1 MGFFDWLFGKEKK
14 PPEPLVLGAKLRC
27 PYGSQDSYLYV
38 DSEDIKVNNLPKACV
53 DDTKALFNI
62 LPFGDCYAGGSCE
75 TLMNLNSKWENP
87 VPQGEKVNGKEIIT
101 TESLLACKVIG
112 AEFKIISSG
121 QDGIFAKQI
130 LFCEEMDQKYPGLRE
145 VLENPY
151 GSLYLNKGMY
161 NKAIKFI
168 EDQTLKKGDIDLYTL
183 FDEKNVEGNY
193 LRSAFGHLLPYCD
206 TSTMEG
212 FVNGIQTGGV
222 RQGISNDEGW
232 NELKI
237 NTKTIEFLKKD
248 CKETAHNIDTKPFYR
263 WQEENKVFSS
273 ALADGVNTIAYA
285 AIMYGGIKN
294 VSNGQSKYS
303 KPVTQKVEAKGA
315 SKSIVSPEMETKILE
330 GQRKLPNKNE
340 VIGGHSPNINN
351 SNPKYAVEVLKEYPD
366 GTKKIGFYTQFNDG
380 NLSTYK
386 KSTIFP
392 ENWGDKQIINNISN
406 VGDTSPIGFRARD
419 GATLH
424 RQTINGVQIEVIK
437 IGDDVVSGYPTG
449 GGVTGILSGFEAI
462 K

>member
-1 MGFFDWLFGKEKK
+1 MGLFDWLFGKEKK

-38 DSEDIKVNNLPKACV
+38 DSQDIKINNLPKACV
-53 DDTKALFNI
+53 DDSKALFNI

-75 TLMNLNSKWENP
+75 TLMNLNDKWENP

-101 TESLLACKVIG
+101 TESLIACKVIG

-212 FVNGIQTGGV
+212 FVNGMQTGGV

-237 NTKTIEFLKKD
+237 NKKTIEFLKKD

-285 AIMYGGIKN
+285 AIMYSGIKN
-294 VSNGQSKYS
+294 VSNSQSKYS

-315 SKSIVSPEMETKILE
+315 GKTKYDNIKFDSLSGDDLVKVTTDIRNNGGSPVNIPEKTKVIAQSKNGYQQI
-330 GQRKLPNKNE
+330 
-340 VIGGHSPNINN
+340 
-351 SNPKYAVEVLKEYPD
+351 KYKW
-366 GTKKIGFYTQFNDG
+366 NDG
-380 NLSTYK
+380 NYNY
-386 KSTIFP
+386 
-392 ENWGDKQIINNISN
+392 E
-406 VGDTSPIGFRARD
+406 ARWHTETP
-419 GATLH
+419 GAVQYDRGT
-424 RQTINGVQIEVIK
+424 TWVVTKTTPGNANGVQKVVEVK
-437 IGDDVVSGYPTG
+437 VGDSWVNESVWNQAVKANQSGTA
-449 GGVTGILSGFEAI
+449 TEAQKQILQNGHYQA

>member
-38 DSEDIKVNNLPKACV
+38 DSEDIKINNLPKACV
-53 DDTKALFNI
+53 DDSKALFNI

-75 TLMNLNSKWENP
+75 TLMNLNNKWENP

-101 TESLLACKVIG
+101 TESLLACKVVG

-121 QDGIFAKQI
+121 QDGIFAKY
-130 LFCEEMDQKYPGLRE
+130 LSFTKEMDHNYPGLRE

-161 NKAIKFI
+161 DKAIQFI
-168 EDQTLKKGDIDLYTL
+168 KDQIPPKGDIDLYTL

-206 TSTMEG
+206 TSSMEG
-212 FVNGIQTGGV
+212 FVNGMQTGGV

-237 NTKTIEFLKKD
+237 NEKTIEFLEKD

-273 ALADGVNTIAYA
+273 ALADGINTIAYA
-285 AIMYGGIKN
+285 AIMYSGIKN
-294 VSNGQSKYS
+294 VNNGQSKYS
-303 KPVTQKVEAKGA
+303 KPVTQKVETKGA
-315 SKSIVSPEMETKILE
+315 GKSFKQGDSIPKNILDTKPKNSPNPEKWLNNGGKVEIENDVWKYTNKDGVTVKYNNGYPNFKEAGQVKQEVDIGEFKDYRTDFERADELAPNGPRDSINNTWHHNEDGKTLQEVGKSIHKEFTH
-330 GQRKLPNKNE
+330 R
-340 VIGGHSPNINN
+340 GGMSI
-351 SNPKYAVEVLKEYPD
+351 
-366 GTKKIGFYTQFNDG
+366 KKAN
-380 NLSTYK
+380 
-386 KSTIFP
+386 
-392 ENWGDKQIINNISN
+392 
-406 VGDTSPIGFRARD
+406 
-419 GATLH
+419 
-424 RQTINGVQIEVIK
+424 
-437 IGDDVVSGYPTG
+437 
-449 GGVTGILSGFEAI
+449 
-462 K
+462 

>member
-27 PYGSQDSYLYV
+27 PYGSQDGYLYV
-38 DSEDIKVNNLPKACV
+38 DSEDIKINNLPKACV

-75 TLMNLNSKWENP
+75 TLMNLNNKWENP

-130 LFCEEMDQKYPGLRE
+130 IFMEEMDQKYPGLRE

-168 EDQTLKKGDIDLYTL
+168 EDQSLKKGDIDLYTL

-212 FVNGIQTGGV
+212 FVNGMQTGGV

-294 VSNGQSKYS
+294 ISNGQSKYS
-303 KPVTQKVEAKGA
+303 KPVTEKVEAKGA
-315 SKSIVSPEMETKILE
+315 GKTKYDNIKFDSLSGDDLVKVTTDIRNNGGSPVNIPEKTKVIAQSKNGYQQI
-330 GQRKLPNKNE
+330 
-340 VIGGHSPNINN
+340 
-351 SNPKYAVEVLKEYPD
+351 KYKW
-366 GTKKIGFYTQFNDG
+366 NDG
-380 NLSTYK
+380 NYNY
-386 KSTIFP
+386 
-392 ENWGDKQIINNISN
+392 E
-406 VGDTSPIGFRARD
+406 ARWHTETP
-419 GATLH
+419 GAVQYDRGT
-424 RQTINGVQIEVIK
+424 TWVVTKTTPGNANGVQKVVEVK
-437 IGDDVVSGYPTG
+437 VGDSWVNESVWNQAVKANQSGTA
-449 GGVTGILSGFEAI
+449 TEAQKQILQNGHYQA

>member
-38 DSEDIKVNNLPKACV
+38 DSEDIKINNLPKACV

-75 TLMNLNSKWENP
+75 TLMNLNNKWENP

-101 TESLLACKVIG
+101 TESLLACRVVG

-212 FVNGIQTGGV
+212 FVNGMQTGGV

-315 SKSIVSPEMETKILE
+315 GKTKYPVEKETFLPDEYYQKLDENIAKATAARDAEVSRIQALSKTKQSKVATVVGGVDLRTGDVYVGVKNSGTYAGNATCAEDIVFRGLGGNENANIMMTPAVRPRTS
-330 GQRKLPNKNE
+330 E
-340 VIGGHSPNINN
+340 VIPVCPRCQTKYPIN
-351 SNPKYAVEVLKEYPD
+351 
-366 GTKKIGFYTQFNDG
+366 QFQKG
-380 NLSTYK
+380 
-386 KSTIFP
+386 TIF
-392 ENWGDKQIINNISN
+392 
-406 VGDTSPIGFRARD
+406 D
-419 GATLH
+419 G
-424 RQTINGVQIEVIK
+424 
-437 IGDDVVSGYPTG
+437 Y
-449 GGVTGILSGFEAI
+449 
-462 K
+462 

>member
-1 MGFFDWLFGKEKK
+1 MGLFDWLFGKEKK

-38 DSEDIKVNNLPKACV
+38 DSQDIKINNLPKACV
-53 DDTKALFNI
+53 DDSKALFNI

-75 TLMNLNSKWENP
+75 TLMNLNDKWENP

-101 TESLLACKVIG
+101 TESLIACKVIG

-212 FVNGIQTGGV
+212 FVNGMQTGGV

-237 NTKTIEFLKKD
+237 NKKTIEFLKKD

-285 AIMYGGIKN
+285 AIMYSGIKN
-294 VSNGQSKYS
+294 VSNSQSKYS

-315 SKSIVSPEMETKILE
+315 SNASNSYLNQQYKYSLIKQEVATESKPIMSGSALKDKNAINALTADGSDIGNWYKMESNSKYITEFGE
-330 GQRKLPNKNE
+330 GRVHFYKNMKTGE
-340 VIGGHSPNINN
+340 I
-351 SNPKYAVEVLKEYPD
+351 
-366 GTKKIGFYTQFNDG
+366 
-380 NLSTYK
+380 STYDAK
-386 KSTIFP
+386 IKVSIPKDLRTPGGYDFWIIDL
-392 ENWGDKQIINNISN
+392 DKNFI
-406 VGDTSPIGFRARD
+406 PIGSR
-419 GATLH
+419 
-424 RQTINGVQIEVIK
+424 
-437 IGDDVVSGYPTG
+437 Y
-449 GGVTGILSGFEAI
+449 
-462 K
+462 

>member
-38 DSEDIKVNNLPKACV
+38 DSEDIKINNLPKACV

-75 TLMNLNSKWENP
+75 TLMNLNNKWENP

-212 FVNGIQTGGV
+212 FVNGMQTGGV

-237 NTKTIEFLKKD
+237 NKKTIEFLKKD

-285 AIMYGGIKN
+285 AIMYSGIKN

-315 SKSIVSPEMETKILE
+315 GKTKYDNIKFDSLSGDDLVKVTTDIRNNGGSPVNIPEKTKVIAQSKNGYQQI
-330 GQRKLPNKNE
+330 
-340 VIGGHSPNINN
+340 
-351 SNPKYAVEVLKEYPD
+351 KYKW
-366 GTKKIGFYTQFNDG
+366 NDG
-380 NLSTYK
+380 NYNY
-386 KSTIFP
+386 
-392 ENWGDKQIINNISN
+392 E
-406 VGDTSPIGFRARD
+406 ARWHTETP
-419 GATLH
+419 GAVQYDRGT
-424 RQTINGVQIEVIK
+424 TWVVTKTTPGNANGVQKVVEVK
-437 IGDDVVSGYPTG
+437 VGDSWVNESVWNQAVKANQSGTA
-449 GGVTGILSGFEAI
+449 TEAQKQILQNGHYQA

>member
-27 PYGSQDSYLYV
+27 PYGSQDGYLYV
-38 DSEDIKVNNLPKACV
+38 DSEDIKINNLPKACV

-75 TLMNLNSKWENP
+75 TLMNLNNKWENP

-130 LFCEEMDQKYPGLRE
+130 IFMEEMDQKYPGLRE

-285 AIMYGGIKN
+285 AIMYSGIKN

-315 SKSIVSPEMETKILE
+315 GKSIN
-330 GQRKLPNKNE
+330 PNEIRFSQSSVNGADDIITSMKKDGW
-340 VIGGHSPNINN
+340 VGDPIDVV
-351 SNPKYAVEVLKEYPD
+351 KMPD
-366 GTKKIGFYTQFNDG
+366 GSYTTIDNTRVAAAREAGINVQANVHNYNDPLPSNFVNRFTTPKGVPSTWGEATNLRILKQNSAFRG
-380 NLSTYK
+380 NY
-386 KSTIFP
+386 P
-392 ENWGDKQIINNISN
+392 
-406 VGDTSPIGFRARD
+406 
-419 GATLH
+419 
-424 RQTINGVQIEVIK
+424 
-437 IGDDVVSGYPTG
+437 SGSFDMP
-449 GGVTGILSGFEAI
+449 
-462 K
+462 KMKN

>member
-87 VPQGEKVNGKEIIT
+87 GPQGEKVNGKEIIT

-315 SKSIVSPEMETKILE
+315 GKSIN
-330 GQRKLPNKNE
+330 PNEIRFSQSSVNGADDIITSMKKDGW
-340 VIGGHSPNINN
+340 VGDPIDVV
-351 SNPKYAVEVLKEYPD
+351 KMPD
-366 GTKKIGFYTQFNDG
+366 GSYTTIDNTRVAAAREAGINVQANVHNYNDPLPSNFVNRFTTPKGVPSTWGEATNLRILKQNSAFRG
-380 NLSTYK
+380 NY
-386 KSTIFP
+386 P
-392 ENWGDKQIINNISN
+392 
-406 VGDTSPIGFRARD
+406 
-419 GATLH
+419 
-424 RQTINGVQIEVIK
+424 
-437 IGDDVVSGYPTG
+437 SGSFDMP
-449 GGVTGILSGFEAI
+449 
-462 K
+462 KMKN

>member
-38 DSEDIKVNNLPKACV
+38 DSEDIKINNLPKACV

-75 TLMNLNSKWENP
+75 TLMNLNNKWENP

-101 TESLLACKVIG
+101 TESLLACRVVG

-285 AIMYGGIKN
+285 AIMYSGIKN
-294 VSNGQSKYS
+294 ISNGQSKYS

-315 SKSIVSPEMETKILE
+315 GKTKYDNIKFDSLSGDDLVKVTTDIRNNGGSPVNIPEKTKVIAQSKNGYQQI
-330 GQRKLPNKNE
+330 
-340 VIGGHSPNINN
+340 
-351 SNPKYAVEVLKEYPD
+351 KYKW
-366 GTKKIGFYTQFNDG
+366 NDG
-380 NLSTYK
+380 NYNY
-386 KSTIFP
+386 
-392 ENWGDKQIINNISN
+392 E
-406 VGDTSPIGFRARD
+406 ARWHTETP
-419 GATLH
+419 GAAQYDRGT
-424 RQTINGVQIEVIK
+424 TWVVTKTTPGNANGVQKVVEVK
-437 IGDDVVSGYPTG
+437 VGDSWVNESVWNQAVKANQSGTA
-449 GGVTGILSGFEAI
+449 TEAQKQILQNGHYQA

>member
-27 PYGSQDSYLYV
+27 PYGSQDGYLYV
-38 DSEDIKVNNLPKACV
+38 DSEDIKINNLPKACV

-75 TLMNLNSKWENP
+75 TLMNLNNKWENP

-130 LFCEEMDQKYPGLRE
+130 IFMEEMDQKYPGLRE

-168 EDQTLKKGDIDLYTL
+168 EDQSLKKGDIDLYTL

-212 FVNGIQTGGV
+212 FVNGMQTGGV

-285 AIMYGGIKN
+285 AIMYSGIKN

-315 SKSIVSPEMETKILE
+315 GKSIN
-330 GQRKLPNKNE
+330 PNEIRFSQSSVNGADDIITSMKKDGW
-340 VIGGHSPNINN
+340 VGDPIDVV
-351 SNPKYAVEVLKEYPD
+351 KMPD
-366 GTKKIGFYTQFNDG
+366 GSYTTIDNTRVAAAREAGINVQANVHNYNDPLPSNFVNRFTTPKGVPSTWGEATNLRILKQNSAFRG
-380 NLSTYK
+380 NY
-386 KSTIFP
+386 P
-392 ENWGDKQIINNISN
+392 
-406 VGDTSPIGFRARD
+406 
-419 GATLH
+419 
-424 RQTINGVQIEVIK
+424 
-437 IGDDVVSGYPTG
+437 SGSFDMP
-449 GGVTGILSGFEAI
+449 
-462 K
+462 KMKN

>member
-315 SKSIVSPEMETKILE
+315 GKSIN
-330 GQRKLPNKNE
+330 PNEIRFSQSSVNGADDIITSMKKDGW
-340 VIGGHSPNINN
+340 VGDPIDVV
-351 SNPKYAVEVLKEYPD
+351 KMPD
-366 GTKKIGFYTQFNDG
+366 GSYTTIDNTRVAAAREAGINVQANVHNYNDPLPSNFVNRFTTPKGVPSTWGEATNLRILKQNSAFRG
-380 NLSTYK
+380 NY
-386 KSTIFP
+386 P
-392 ENWGDKQIINNISN
+392 
-406 VGDTSPIGFRARD
+406 
-419 GATLH
+419 
-424 RQTINGVQIEVIK
+424 
-437 IGDDVVSGYPTG
+437 SGSFDMP
-449 GGVTGILSGFEAI
+449 
-462 K
+462 KMKN